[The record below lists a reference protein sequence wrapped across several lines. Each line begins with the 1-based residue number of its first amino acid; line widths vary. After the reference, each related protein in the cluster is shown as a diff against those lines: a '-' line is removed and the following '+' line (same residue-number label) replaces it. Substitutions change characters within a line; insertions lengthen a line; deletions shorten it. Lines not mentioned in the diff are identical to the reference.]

1 MDNVFGNKHFFQMCS
16 QISDKAHPTDNFK
29 PVLLVRCTQLW

>member
-1 MDNVFGNKHFFQMCS
+1 MYS

-29 PVLLVRCTQLW
+29 PVILVRGTQL